1 MTKTEM
7 IKVVGERTAMSQ
19 KDVDAVLAAYMEV
32 VTETLKNNKD
42 EKIPLPGLGTFKVKE
57 VGERHGKIMLG
68 DRKGEEYISP
78 AHSEIKFQIAK
89 NVKVL

>member
-1 MTKTEM
+1 M
-7 IKVVGERTAMSQ
+7 
-19 KDVDAVLAAYMEV
+19 
-32 VTETLKNNKD
+32 LKNVANETGTTIKAVDEVLSAYGEFVLGALSENKD

-57 VGERHGKIMLG
+57 VGERKGKIMLG

>member
-1 MTKTEM
+1 MTKAEM
-7 IKVVGERTAMSQ
+7 IKNVASEA
-19 KDVDAVLAAYMEV
+19 DVTNKVAEAVLDAYGKFVFGVLAE
-32 VTETLKNNKD
+32 NKD

-78 AHSEIKFQIAK
+78 AHFEIKFQIAK